1 MILYLIFLFILFV
14 APIIWYNYIFKKNDK
29 VLINMPF
36 TGFEFGRELLQ
47 EHNLNDVQIEA
58 TKLGDHY
65 DLINKKVMV
74 LEDRLGKKSLTS
86 ITIIC
91 HEIAHAIQHK
101 ENYKPLK
108 RRNVIIRNTSWITQ
122 LGSGILLIGF
132 PIIFATGSY
141 GFIKICL
148 AIAAFSLLISALI
161 HIITLDVEIDASFN
175 KAYPIIKQKVPA
187 EYHEACRSIL
197 LAAALTY
204 VIGVFRSFFSLIDDK
219 TKMIINPK
227 ITNVRCLKKNV

>member
-1 MILYLIFLFILFV
+1 MIIYLIFLFILFV

-36 TGFEFGRELLQ
+36 TGFEFGQELLQ

-74 LEDRLGKKSLTS
+74 LEDRLAKKSLTS

-132 PIIFATGSY
+132 PVIFATGSY

-175 KAYPIIKQKVPA
+175 KAYPIIKQKVPV
-187 EYHEACRSIL
+187 EYHQACRSIL

-204 VIGVFRSFFSLIDDK
+204 VIGVFRSFFSLRFIW
-219 TKMIINPK
+219 ML
-227 ITNVRCLKKNV
+227 ITRMR

>member
-1 MILYLIFLFILFV
+1 MIFSLIFLFILFV

-47 EHNLNDVQIEA
+47 EHNLNDVQIEG

-204 VIGVFRSFFSLIDDK
+204 VIGVFRSFFSLRFIWLL
-219 TKMIINPK
+219 
-227 ITNVRCLKKNV
+227 ITRMR

>member
-1 MILYLIFLFILFV
+1 
-14 APIIWYNYIFKKNDK
+14 
-29 VLINMPF
+29 MPF
-36 TGFEFGRELLQ
+36 TGFEFGQELLQ

-204 VIGVFRSFFSLIDDK
+204 VIGVFRSFFSLRFIWLL
-219 TKMIINPK
+219 
-227 ITNVRCLKKNV
+227 ITRMR

>member
-1 MILYLIFLFILFV
+1 MIIYLIFLFILFV

-36 TGFEFGRELLQ
+36 TGFEFGQELLQ
-47 EHNLNDVQIEA
+47 EHNLNDVQIEG

-204 VIGVFRSFFSLIDDK
+204 VIGVFRSFFSLRFIWLL
-219 TKMIINPK
+219 
-227 ITNVRCLKKNV
+227 ITRMR

>member
-1 MILYLIFLFILFV
+1 MIIYLIFLFILFI

-36 TGFEFGRELLQ
+36 TGFEFGQELLQ

-74 LEDRLGKKSLTS
+74 LEDRLAKKSLTS

-204 VIGVFRSFFSLIDDK
+204 VIGVFRSFFSLRFIWLL
-219 TKMIINPK
+219 
-227 ITNVRCLKKNV
+227 ITRMR

>member
-1 MILYLIFLFILFV
+1 MIFYIIFLFILFV
-14 APIIWYNYIFKKNDK
+14 APIIWYNYVFKKNDK
-29 VLINMPF
+29 ILINMPF
-36 TGFEFGRELLQ
+36 NGFEFGRELLQ
-47 EHNLNDVQIEA
+47 EHNLDDVKIES

-74 LEDRLGKKSLTS
+74 LEDRLEKKSLTS

-108 RRNVIIRNTSWITQ
+108 RRNVIIKSTAWITQ

-148 AIAAFSLLISALI
+148 AVAGLSLLISALI

-187 EYHEACRSIL
+187 EYHQACRSIL

-204 VIGVFRSFFSLIDDK
+204 VIGVFRSFFSLRFIW
-219 TKMIINPK
+219 ML
-227 ITNVRCLKKNV
+227 ITRMR

>member
-47 EHNLNDVQIEA
+47 EHDLNDVQIEG

-74 LEDRLGKKSLTS
+74 LEDRLAKKSLTS

-204 VIGVFRSFFSLIDDK
+204 VIGVFRSFFSLRFIWLL
-219 TKMIINPK
+219 
-227 ITNVRCLKKNV
+227 ITRMR

>member
-1 MILYLIFLFILFV
+1 MILYLIFLIILFV

-175 KAYPIIKQKVPA
+175 KAYPIIKQKVPS

-204 VIGVFRSFFSLIDDK
+204 VIGVFRSFFSLRFIWLL
-219 TKMIINPK
+219 
-227 ITNVRCLKKNV
+227 ITRMR

>member
-47 EHNLNDVQIEA
+47 EHNLNDVQIEG

-148 AIAAFSLLISALI
+148 AIAPFSLLISALI

-204 VIGVFRSFFSLIDDK
+204 VIGVFRSFFSLRFIWLL
-219 TKMIINPK
+219 
-227 ITNVRCLKKNV
+227 ITRMR

>member
-1 MILYLIFLFILFV
+1 
-14 APIIWYNYIFKKNDK
+14 
-29 VLINMPF
+29 MPF
-36 TGFEFGRELLQ
+36 TGFEFGQELLQ

-74 LEDRLGKKSLTS
+74 LEDRLAKKSLTS

-204 VIGVFRSFFSLIDDK
+204 VIGVFRSFFSLRFIWLL
-219 TKMIINPK
+219 
-227 ITNVRCLKKNV
+227 ITRMR

>member
-47 EHNLNDVQIEA
+47 EHNLNDVQIEG

-65 DLINKKVMV
+65 DIINKKVMV
-74 LEDRLGKKSLTS
+74 LQDRLGKKSLTS

-204 VIGVFRSFFSLIDDK
+204 VIGVFRSFFSLRFIWLL
-219 TKMIINPK
+219 
-227 ITNVRCLKKNV
+227 ITRMR

>member
-1 MILYLIFLFILFV
+1 MILYLIFLFILFL

-47 EHNLNDVQIEA
+47 EHNLNDVQIEG

-204 VIGVFRSFFSLIDDK
+204 VIGVFRSFFSLRFIWLL
-219 TKMIINPK
+219 
-227 ITNVRCLKKNV
+227 ITRMR

>member
-1 MILYLIFLFILFV
+1 
-14 APIIWYNYIFKKNDK
+14 
-29 VLINMPF
+29 MPF
-36 TGFEFGRELLQ
+36 TGHKFGQELLH
-47 EHNLNDVQIEA
+47 EHNLNDVKIEA

-74 LEDRLGKKSLTS
+74 LEDRLAKKSLTS

-204 VIGVFRSFFSLIDDK
+204 VIGVFRSFFSLRFIWLL
-219 TKMIINPK
+219 
-227 ITNVRCLKKNV
+227 ITRMR

>member
-1 MILYLIFLFILFV
+1 MIFYIIFLFILFV
-14 APIIWYNYIFKKNDK
+14 APIIWYNYVFKKNDK
-29 VLINMPF
+29 TLINMPF
-36 TGFEFGRELLQ
+36 NGFEFGRELLQ
-47 EHNLNDVQIEA
+47 EHNLNDVKIES

-74 LEDRLGKKSLTS
+74 LEDRLEKKSLTS

-108 RRNVIIRNTSWITQ
+108 RRNVIIKSTAWITQ

-148 AIAAFSLLISALI
+148 AVAGLSLLISALI

-187 EYHEACRSIL
+187 EYHQACRSIL
-197 LAAALTY
+197 LAAAFTY
-204 VIGVFRSFFSLIDDK
+204 VIGVFRSFFSLRFIW
-219 TKMIINPK
+219 ML
-227 ITNVRCLKKNV
+227 ITRMR

>member
-1 MILYLIFLFILFV
+1 MIIYLIFLFILFV

-36 TGFEFGRELLQ
+36 TGYEFGQELLL

-74 LEDRLGKKSLTS
+74 LEDRLAKKSLTS

-175 KAYPIIKQKVPA
+175 KAYPIIKQKVPV
-187 EYHEACRSIL
+187 EYHQACRSIL

-204 VIGVFRSFFSLIDDK
+204 VIGVFRSFFSLRFIWLL
-219 TKMIINPK
+219 
-227 ITNVRCLKKNV
+227 ITRMR

>member
-1 MILYLIFLFILFV
+1 MIIYLIFLFILFV

-36 TGFEFGRELLQ
+36 TGFEFGQELLQ
-47 EHNLNDVQIEA
+47 EHNLNDVQIEG

-132 PIIFATGSY
+132 PVIFATGSY

-204 VIGVFRSFFSLIDDK
+204 VIGVFRSFFSLRFIW
-219 TKMIINPK
+219 ML
-227 ITNVRCLKKNV
+227 ITRMR

>member
-1 MILYLIFLFILFV
+1 
-14 APIIWYNYIFKKNDK
+14 
-29 VLINMPF
+29 MPF
-36 TGFEFGRELLQ
+36 TGFEFGQELLQ

-74 LEDRLGKKSLTS
+74 LEDRLAKKSLTS

-175 KAYPIIKQKVPA
+175 KAYPIIKQKVPV
-187 EYHEACRSIL
+187 EYHQACRSIL

-204 VIGVFRSFFSLIDDK
+204 VIGVFRSFFSLRFIW
-219 TKMIINPK
+219 ML
-227 ITNVRCLKKNV
+227 ITRMR

>member
-47 EHNLNDVQIEA
+47 EHNLNDVQIEG
-58 TKLGDHY
+58 TELGDHY

-204 VIGVFRSFFSLIDDK
+204 VIGVFRSFFSLRFIWLL
-219 TKMIINPK
+219 
-227 ITNVRCLKKNV
+227 ITRMR

>member
-47 EHNLNDVQIEA
+47 EHNLNDVQIEG

-101 ENYKPLK
+101 ENYKPLE

-187 EYHEACRSIL
+187 EYHEACRYIL

-204 VIGVFRSFFSLIDDK
+204 VIGVFRSFFSLRFIWLL
-219 TKMIINPK
+219 
-227 ITNVRCLKKNV
+227 ITRMR

>member
-1 MILYLIFLFILFV
+1 MIIYLIFLFILFV
-14 APIIWYNYIFKKNDK
+14 SPILWYNYIFKKNDK

-36 TGFEFGRELLQ
+36 TGFEFGQELLQ
-47 EHNLNDVQIEA
+47 EYNLRDVQIEA

-74 LEDRLGKKSLTS
+74 LEDRLAKKSLTS

-108 RRNVIIRNTSWITQ
+108 RRNVIIRNTSWIMQ

-148 AIAAFSLLISALI
+148 AIAALSLVISAFI
-161 HIITLDVEIDASFN
+161 HLITLDVEIDASFN
-175 KAYPIIKQKVPA
+175 KAYPIIKQKVPV
-187 EYHEACRSIL
+187 EYHQACKSIL

-204 VIGVFRSFFSLIDDK
+204 VIGVFRSFFSLRFIW
-219 TKMIINPK
+219 ML
-227 ITNVRCLKKNV
+227 ITRMR

>member
-1 MILYLIFLFILFV
+1 MITYLIFLFILFV
-14 APIIWYNYIFKKNDK
+14 APILWYNYIFKKNDK

-47 EHNLNDVQIEA
+47 EHNLNDVQIEG

-148 AIAAFSLLISALI
+148 VIAAFSLLISALI

-204 VIGVFRSFFSLIDDK
+204 VIGVFRSFFSLRFIWLL
-219 TKMIINPK
+219 
-227 ITNVRCLKKNV
+227 ITRMR

>member
-1 MILYLIFLFILFV
+1 MIFYIIFLFILFV
-14 APIIWYNYIFKKNDK
+14 APIIWYNYVFKKNDK
-29 VLINMPF
+29 TLINMPF
-36 TGFEFGRELLQ
+36 NGFEFGRELLQ
-47 EHNLNDVQIEA
+47 EHNLDDVKIES

-74 LEDRLGKKSLTS
+74 LEDRLEKKSLTS

-108 RRNVIIRNTSWITQ
+108 RRSVIIKSTAWITQ

-148 AIAAFSLLISALI
+148 AIAGLSLLISALI

-175 KAYPIIKQKVPA
+175 KAYPIIKQKVPV
-187 EYHEACRSIL
+187 EYHQSCRSIL

-204 VIGVFRSFFSLIDDK
+204 VIGVFRSFFSLRFIWILISR
-219 TKMIINPK
+219 M
-227 ITNVRCLKKNV
+227 R

>member
-1 MILYLIFLFILFV
+1 MIFYVIFLFILFV
-14 APIIWYNYIFKKNDK
+14 APIIWYNYVFKKNDK
-29 VLINMPF
+29 TLINMPF
-36 TGFEFGRELLQ
+36 NGFEFGRELLQ
-47 EHNLNDVQIEA
+47 EHNLDDVKIES

-74 LEDRLGKKSLTS
+74 LEDRLEKKSLTS

-108 RRNVIIRNTSWITQ
+108 RRNVIIKSTAWITQ

-148 AIAAFSLLISALI
+148 AVAGLSLLISALI

-187 EYHEACRSIL
+187 EYHQACRSIL

-204 VIGVFRSFFSLIDDK
+204 VIGVFRSFFSLRFIW
-219 TKMIINPK
+219 ML
-227 ITNVRCLKKNV
+227 ITRMR

>member
-1 MILYLIFLFILFV
+1 MILYLIFLFILCV

-47 EHNLNDVQIEA
+47 EHNLNDVQIEG

-108 RRNVIIRNTSWITQ
+108 RRNVIIRSTSWITQ

-204 VIGVFRSFFSLIDDK
+204 VIGVFRSFFSLRFIWLL
-219 TKMIINPK
+219 
-227 ITNVRCLKKNV
+227 ITRMR

>member
-1 MILYLIFLFILFV
+1 
-14 APIIWYNYIFKKNDK
+14 
-29 VLINMPF
+29 MPF

-47 EHNLNDVQIEA
+47 EHNLNDVQIEG

-148 AIAAFSLLISALI
+148 VIAAFSLLISALI

-204 VIGVFRSFFSLIDDK
+204 VIGVFRSFFSLRFIWLL
-219 TKMIINPK
+219 
-227 ITNVRCLKKNV
+227 ITRMR

>member
-36 TGFEFGRELLQ
+36 TDFEFGRELLQ
-47 EHNLNDVQIEA
+47 EHNLNDVQIEG

-204 VIGVFRSFFSLIDDK
+204 VIGVFRSFFSLRFIWLL
-219 TKMIINPK
+219 
-227 ITNVRCLKKNV
+227 ITRMR

>member
-1 MILYLIFLFILFV
+1 MIIYLIFLFILFV

-36 TGFEFGRELLQ
+36 TGFEFGQELLQ

-74 LEDRLGKKSLTS
+74 LEDRLAKKSLTS

-101 ENYKPLK
+101 ENYKPLE

-204 VIGVFRSFFSLIDDK
+204 VIGVFRSFFSLRFIWLL
-219 TKMIINPK
+219 
-227 ITNVRCLKKNV
+227 ITRLR

>member
-1 MILYLIFLFILFV
+1 MILYIIFIFILFV

-29 VLINMPF
+29 ILINMPF
-36 TGFEFGRELLQ
+36 NGFEFGRELLQ
-47 EHNLNDVQIEA
+47 EHNLDDVKIES

-74 LEDRLGKKSLTS
+74 LEDRLKKKSLTS

-108 RRNVIIRNTSWITQ
+108 RRNVIIKSTAWITQ

-148 AIAAFSLLISALI
+148 AVAGLSLLISALI

-187 EYHEACRSIL
+187 EYHQACRSIL
-197 LAAALTY
+197 LAAAFTY
-204 VIGVFRSFFSLIDDK
+204 VIGVFRSFFSLRFIW
-219 TKMIINPK
+219 ML
-227 ITNVRCLKKNV
+227 ITRMR

>member
-1 MILYLIFLFILFV
+1 
-14 APIIWYNYIFKKNDK
+14 
-29 VLINMPF
+29 MPF
-36 TGFEFGRELLQ
+36 TGSEFGQELLH

-74 LEDRLGKKSLTS
+74 LEDRLAKKSLTS

-175 KAYPIIKQKVPA
+175 KAYPIIKQKVPV
-187 EYHEACRSIL
+187 EYHQACRSIL

-204 VIGVFRSFFSLIDDK
+204 VIGVFRSFFSLRFIW
-219 TKMIINPK
+219 ML
-227 ITNVRCLKKNV
+227 ITRMR

>member
-1 MILYLIFLFILFV
+1 MIFYIIFLFILFV

-29 VLINMPF
+29 ILINMPF
-36 TGFEFGRELLQ
+36 NGFEFGRELLQ
-47 EHNLNDVQIEA
+47 EHNLDDVKIES

-74 LEDRLGKKSLTS
+74 LEDRLKKKSLTS

-108 RRNVIIRNTSWITQ
+108 RRNVIIKSTAWITQ

-148 AIAAFSLLISALI
+148 AVAGLSLLISALI

-187 EYHEACRSIL
+187 EYHQACRSIL

-204 VIGVFRSFFSLIDDK
+204 VIGVFRSFFSLRFIW
-219 TKMIINPK
+219 ML
-227 ITNVRCLKKNV
+227 ITRMR

>member
-1 MILYLIFLFILFV
+1 MIFYIIFLFILFV
-14 APIIWYNYIFKKNDK
+14 APIIWYNYVFKKNDK
-29 VLINMPF
+29 TLINMPF
-36 TGFEFGRELLQ
+36 SGLEFGRELLQ
-47 EHNLNDVQIEA
+47 EHNLDDVKIEA

-74 LEDRLGKKSLTS
+74 LEDRLEKKSLTS

-108 RRNVIIRNTSWITQ
+108 RRNVIIKSTAWITQ

-148 AIAAFSLLISALI
+148 AIAGLSLLISALI

-187 EYHEACRSIL
+187 EYHQACRSIL
-197 LAAALTY
+197 LAAAFTY
-204 VIGVFRSFFSLIDDK
+204 VIGVFRSFFSLRFIW
-219 TKMIINPK
+219 ML
-227 ITNVRCLKKNV
+227 ITRMR

>member
-1 MILYLIFLFILFV
+1 MIIYLIFLFILFV

-29 VLINMPF
+29 ILINMPF

-47 EHNLNDVQIEA
+47 EHNLNDVQIEG

-204 VIGVFRSFFSLIDDK
+204 VIGVFRSFFSLRFIWLL
-219 TKMIINPK
+219 
-227 ITNVRCLKKNV
+227 ITRMR

>member
-1 MILYLIFLFILFV
+1 MIFYIIFLFILFV
-14 APIIWYNYIFKKNDK
+14 APIIWYNYVFKKNDK
-29 VLINMPF
+29 TLINMPF
-36 TGFEFGRELLQ
+36 NGFEFGRELLQ
-47 EHNLNDVQIEA
+47 EHNLNDVKIES

-74 LEDRLGKKSLTS
+74 LEDRLEKKSLTS

-108 RRNVIIRNTSWITQ
+108 RRNIIIKSTAWITQ

-148 AIAAFSLLISALI
+148 AVAGLSLLISALI

-187 EYHEACRSIL
+187 EYHQACRSIL

-204 VIGVFRSFFSLIDDK
+204 VIGVFRSFFSLRFIW
-219 TKMIINPK
+219 ML
-227 ITNVRCLKKNV
+227 ITRMR

>member
-1 MILYLIFLFILFV
+1 MILYLTFLFILFV

-47 EHNLNDVQIEA
+47 EHNLNDVQIEG

-74 LEDRLGKKSLTS
+74 LDDRLGKKSLTS

-204 VIGVFRSFFSLIDDK
+204 VIGVFRSFFSLRFIWLL
-219 TKMIINPK
+219 
-227 ITNVRCLKKNV
+227 ITRMR

>member
-47 EHNLNDVQIEA
+47 ENNLNDVQIEA

-204 VIGVFRSFFSLIDDK
+204 VIGVFRSFFSLRFIWLL
-219 TKMIINPK
+219 
-227 ITNVRCLKKNV
+227 ITRMR

>member
-47 EHNLNDVQIEA
+47 EHNLNDVQIEG

-148 AIAAFSLLISALI
+148 AVAAFSLLVSALI

-175 KAYPIIKQKVPA
+175 KAYPIIKQKVPV
-187 EYHEACRSIL
+187 EYHQACRSIL

-204 VIGVFRSFFSLIDDK
+204 VIGVFRSFFSLRFIW
-219 TKMIINPK
+219 ML
-227 ITNVRCLKKNV
+227 ITRMR

>member
-1 MILYLIFLFILFV
+1 MIIYLIFLFILFV

-36 TGFEFGRELLQ
+36 TGYEFGRELLQ
-47 EHNLNDVQIEA
+47 EHNLNDVQIEG

-204 VIGVFRSFFSLIDDK
+204 VIGVFRSFFSLRFIWLL
-219 TKMIINPK
+219 
-227 ITNVRCLKKNV
+227 ITRMR

>member
-47 EHNLNDVQIEA
+47 EHNLDDVQIEG

-148 AIAAFSLLISALI
+148 AVAAFSLLISALI

-175 KAYPIIKQKVPA
+175 KAYPIIKQKVPV
-187 EYHEACRSIL
+187 EYHQACRSIL

-204 VIGVFRSFFSLIDDK
+204 VIGVFRSFFSLRFIW
-219 TKMIINPK
+219 ML
-227 ITNVRCLKKNV
+227 ITRMR

>member
-47 EHNLNDVQIEA
+47 EHNLNDVQIEG

-74 LEDRLGKKSLTS
+74 LDDRLGKKSLTS

-204 VIGVFRSFFSLIDDK
+204 VIGVFRSFFSLRFIWLL
-219 TKMIINPK
+219 
-227 ITNVRCLKKNV
+227 ITRMR